1 MTLRNGVTV
10 PFVGFGCAFGN
21 WTDNSRFMGFQPE
34 LGHFSVAAA
43 LRAGYTHFDC
53 AYVYGSHRVVAQH
66 VGQELSKGKK
76 KRSDYFLTTKV
87 CHPWSENALNN
98 IKKTFN
104 FTLIPNCD
112 IRERVFIDFETS
124 LDELSVGYVD
134 LLLMHW
140 PGAFNSIDESVGR
153 TKRRVCWET
162 FEEIYTTGKTRA
174 IGVSNFQVR
183 HLVALLEDTKIVPMV
198 NQIEISPYI
207 QQPEVVSYC
216 MEKDIKL
223 VAWSPFGSGSTGVLT
238 DPTIVALGKKY
249 NKNSGQVIL
258 RWLVQ
263 KGIGVLPKSSSEDR
277 MSYNLDIFDFEI
289 VTEDMVKIN
298 GL

>member
-223 VAWSPFGSGSTGVLT
+223 VAWSPFGSGTTCCVLFLIFFSYIFLLFV
-238 DPTIVALGKKY
+238 DAYRKHWCVDRSDDSRI
-249 NKNSGQVIL
+249 GQEIQQEF
-258 RWLVQ
+258 RT
-263 KGIGVLPKSSSEDR
+263 S
-277 MSYNLDIFDFEI
+277 DFE
-289 VTEDMVKIN
+289 VAGAERYWGAAQKQQ
-298 GL
+298 